1 MANIEEEFKVNPLK
15 CKSEDIVVMK
25 REIPEYGAENM
36 ELIERLLTIRAS
48 EKEPNLVSELNELID
63 NVCEE

>member
-1 MANIEEEFKVNPLK
+1 
-15 CKSEDIVVMK
+15 MK

-36 ELIERLLTIRAS
+36 ELIERLLNTRES